1 MFSARLPTAHYKKVK
16 AAYAGYLQTYKQIN
30 NGSLN
35 GALDFFQFYHYIT
48 VVCRYSDPRSCRPMG
63 YR

>member
-1 MFSARLPTAHYKKVK
+1 MFSARLPTGHYKKVK
-16 AAYAGYLQTYKQIN
+16 AAYADYLQTYKQIS
-30 NGSLN
+30 NGSLK
-35 GALDFFQFYHYIT
+35 GALDFFQFYYYIT